1 MAAPDAINIP
11 LLVGSARWT
20 RVPSGFRW
28 EVVASLHNMPSDE
41 PAASGQ
47 AGSQDPASR
56 PASGP
61 AYWLFK
67 QEPECYSF
75 AQLVEDGQTVWDG
88 VENALARK
96 HLRQAKKGD
105 RAYFYETGK
114 RKAIVGLMEIA
125 SSPAADPDSDGGK
138 GVLLKVKPLKSFER
152 PITLAEIKA
161 DPVFAEWE
169 LVRVSR
175 LSVMPVGIDLVRH
188 LEKQLEKN
196 SENSKKQPDG
206 SGKHRPKAR

>member
-1 MAAPDAINIP
+1 MATPAPINIP

-20 RVPSGFRW
+20 RVPTGSRW
-28 EVVASLHNMPSDE
+28 EVTSLRNMPSDE
-41 PAASGQ
+41 PASGKT
-47 AGSQDPASR
+47 GSQGPTSR
-56 PASGP
+56 SASGP

-75 AQLVEDGQTVWDG
+75 AQLVEDGQTNWDG

-96 HLRQAKKGD
+96 HLRAVKKGD

-125 SSPAADPDSDGGK
+125 GAPAVDPDSEDGK
-138 GVLLKVKPLKSFER
+138 GVLLKVKPLRSFEQ
-152 PITLAEIKA
+152 PVTLAEIKA
-161 DPVFAEWE
+161 DPVFADWE

-175 LSVMPVGIDLVRH
+175 LSVMPVSNELVRH
-188 LEKQLEKN
+188 LEKHAEIKRE
-196 SENSKKQPDG
+196 SAKKTPDG
-206 SGKHRPKAR
+206 SGALRPKAR